1 MRFAASTAALI
12 LAARA
17 LMAQCPRDLDLRR
30 FADSLLVPQRDGVAT
45 ELARLEAVAR

>member
-17 LMAQCPRDLDLRR
+17 LMAQCQRDLDLRR
-30 FADSLLVPQRDGVAT
+30 FADSLLGPQRDSVAT
-45 ELARLEAVAR
+45 ELARLETVTR